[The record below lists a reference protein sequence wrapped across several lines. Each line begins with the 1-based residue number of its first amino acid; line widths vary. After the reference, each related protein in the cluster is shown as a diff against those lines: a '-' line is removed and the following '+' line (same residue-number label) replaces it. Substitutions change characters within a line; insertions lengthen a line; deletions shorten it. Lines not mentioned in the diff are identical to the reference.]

1 MIFIF
6 YWITGFIWR
15 IIMEGIFDNR
25 KSSYCRTIGKCGEM
39 MVETLETRLAL
50 LARKGDQRAFAEIV
64 DLFKDKI
71 FHLAYRMLNNRH
83 EAEDVVQD
91 TFLRVFKNLDRYDE
105 HQKFSTWIYRIGTNL
120 CIDRLRKRKP
130 TYSLDAEM
138 NDQEGIDGYSMIPSD
153 DVTPE
158 SELIV
163 SETQQLIRDAI
174 DTLPAKY
181 KSVMI
186 LRYLQDLSLQ
196 EISDVLDMPVT
207 TIKTRVHRGREFLR
221 KRLERKL

>member
-1 MIFIF
+1 M
-6 YWITGFIWR
+6 
-15 IIMEGIFDNR
+15 
-25 KSSYCRTIGKCGEM
+25 
-39 MVETLETRLAL
+39 ETRLAL

-64 DLFKDKI
+64 ELYKDKI

-91 TFLRVFKNLDRYDE
+91 TFLRVYKNLDRYDE
-105 HQKFSTWIYRIGTNL
+105 NQKFSTWIYRIGTNL

-138 NDQEGIDGYSMIPSD
+138 NDQEGVDGYSILPSD
-153 DVTPE
+153 DRTPE
-158 SELIV
+158 SELLL
-163 SETQQLIRDAI
+163 SETQQLIRQAI
-174 DTLPAKY
+174 ESLPAKY
-181 KSVMI
+181 KTVMV

-207 TIKTRVHRGREFLR
+207 TIKTRVHRGREYLR
-221 KRLERKL
+221 KKLERKL